1 LNSRARTVAIAGL
14 LCSVALVAILHV
26 VRTDLQ
32 PVGHRLSEYANGPYG
47 WMMTAAFVALGCGLA
62 ALGVLLRAG
71 TGSGAVA
78 RAIPATA
85 LFAGA
90 GMVLS
95 GAFRTGESAA
105 SEVIHSRASGLA
117 TVAVVAMALA
127 YSLPRSRRR
136 TAATRD
142 LVGAGLAL
150 TAAALATL
158 SPFFHDTRWTGLS
171 QRLLWTA
178 AMIWLLWAAWLSPG
192 ETRLRSNIDPE
203 PDQRWRRLVT
213 FGRES

>member
-1 LNSRARTVAIAGL
+1 MNSRARLVAITGL
-14 LCSVALVAILHV
+14 LCSVAFVVILHV

-71 TGSGAVA
+71 TGSGAVG

-85 LFAGA
+85 LLAGA

-95 GAFRTGESAA
+95 GAFRTGESVA

-127 YSLPRSRRR
+127 YSLPRSRPGR
-136 TAATRD
+136 TAATHD

-178 AMIWLLWAAWLSPG
+178 AMIWLLWAAWVSSG
-192 ETRLRSNIDPE
+192 ETRPRSNIDPE
-203 PDQRWRRLVT
+203 AIKGGAV
-213 FGRES
+213 